1 MAEIE
6 EVMSKKKRNV
16 VIIDQPMYCSALSDK
31 CTAIA
36 SLIRGRYEPFIYNS
50 ERGIKAPLVVSSNS
64 DVYERTFP
72 KFE

>member
-1 MAEIE
+1 
-6 EVMSKKKRNV
+6 
-16 VIIDQPMYCSALSDK
+16 MYCSALSDK

-36 SLIRGRYEPFIYNS
+36 SLIRGRYEPFVYNIKS
-50 ERGIKAPLVVSSNS
+50 GIKVPVVISSNS